1 VQASDVTQLL
11 VLVGNQASELVQA
24 MSPQPD
30 YHKLVN
36 PRLTGRR
43 MAEQL
48 RGVWIAE
55 VQDLDGVTIDF
66 LTRTHDAG
74 VPRQCALIGTAR
86 ARPRPANDLLHVFE
100 LSKPGY
106 VAAMLRDR
114 DQLWAEAAHA

>member
-1 VQASDVTQLL
+1 MTQLL
-11 VLVGNQASELVQA
+11 VLVGDQADELVQA

-30 YHKLVN
+30 LHKVIN

-55 VQDLDGVTIDF
+55 VQDLGGVTVDF
-66 LTRTHDAG
+66 VTRTHDAG

-86 ARPRPANDLLHVFE
+86 ARPKPANDLLHVVE

-114 DQLWAEAAHA
+114 NQLWAEAAHA